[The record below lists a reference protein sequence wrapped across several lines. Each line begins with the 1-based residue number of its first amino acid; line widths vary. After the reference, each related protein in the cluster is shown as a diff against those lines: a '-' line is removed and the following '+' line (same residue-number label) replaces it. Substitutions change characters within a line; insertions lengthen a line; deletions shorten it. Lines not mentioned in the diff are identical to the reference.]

1 MFLVLFTWFPQFFS
15 GVEDVR
21 VDSFIDQEIFKL
33 LQEGL
38 FLMIVQHKHIVQNSV
53 PVLQV
58 FCNLDT
64 VLIKLMED
72 RLQTLCSYVI
82 AFLGELLQLGD
93 FDTFLSGEPFLFRS
107 CFFVLLPLL
116 CNEDAMTAA
125 LL

>member
-1 MFLVLFTWFPQFFS
+1 
-15 GVEDVR
+15 
-21 VDSFIDQEIFKL
+21 
-33 LQEGL
+33 
-38 FLMIVQHKHIVQNSV
+38 MIVQHKHIVQNSV

-107 CFFVLLPLL
+107 SFFVLLPLL